1 MKKKVI
7 ALLLI
12 VAIIAT
18 CLVALAACNKDKDE
32 FIFGLITLHDSSST
46 YDKNFI
52 DAAQAACDELGVKLI
67 VKSGIDET
75 DACYNTAMD
84 LVDQGCDVI
93 FADSFGHEPFMLKAA
108 KEATNVQFYHAT
120 GFRAGTANQANFHDA
135 FASIYQGRYLAGVAA
150 GMKLAAMKAANPSTE
165 SKVGYVGA
173 YTYAEVVS
181 GLTSWYLGVK
191 SIVSDVTME
200 VQFTGSWFDPT
211 AEKTAAETLISRGA
225 VVMSQ
230 HADSMGAP
238 SACEEASVPDITYN
252 ISTKASCPNTYVI
265 GSKIDWTPYFKMII
279 NAAKNGTEIAAD
291 WCGGFDVGAVA
302 LTEIGTAAAAGT
314 AEKLA
319 EVKASLL
326 AGTTQVFDC
335 STIKYNG
342 KALDQAIA
350 DNDVAK
356 DNTAENPHTLGMY
369 ASYIKTFGT
378 SGKYFSESDVSVG
391 TSAPYFDLQIDGI
404 TFLNTRF

>member
-12 VAIIAT
+12 VAIVAT
-18 CLVALAACNKDKDE
+18 CLVAFAACNNKKGE
-32 FIFGLITLHDSSST
+32 FTFGLITLHDSSST

-52 DAAQAACDELGVKLI
+52 DAAQAACNELGVKLI
-67 VKSGIDET
+67 VKSGVEET

-84 LVDQGCDVI
+84 LVDQGCNII
-93 FADSFGHEPFMLKAA
+93 FADSFGHEEYMLKAA
-108 KEATNVQFYHAT
+108 KEATGVQFFHAT

-150 GMKLAAMKAANPSTE
+150 GLKLQAMKAADSTVA

-181 GLTSWYLGVK
+181 GLTSWFLGVQ
-191 SIVSDVTME
+191 SIVPDVTMD

-211 AEKTAAETLISRGA
+211 AEKTAAETLINQKGA
-225 VVMSQ
+225 VLLSQ

-238 SACEEASVPDITYN
+238 SACEEKKVPDVTYN
-252 ISTKASCPNTYVI
+252 ISTKASCPDTYII

-279 NAAKNGTEIAAD
+279 NKVKNGEAVAAD
-291 WCGGFDVGAVA
+291 WCGGFNVGAVA
-302 LTEIGTAAAAGT
+302 LTEIGDAAAANT
-314 AEKLA
+314 AATLET
-319 EVKASLL
+319 VKAELL
-326 AGTTQVFDC
+326 AGTRQVFDC
-335 STIKYNG
+335 SKIKYNG
-342 KALDQAIA
+342 KTLDQAIA

-356 DNTAENPHTLGMY
+356 DSTSEKPHTLGMY
-369 ASYIKTFGT
+369 AKYLKTAGT
-378 SGKYFSESDVSVG
+378 VKYFSESDVSVG

-404 TFLNTRF
+404 NFLNSKF

>member
-12 VAIIAT
+12 VAIVAT
-18 CLVALAACNKDKDE
+18 CLVAFAACNNKKGE
-32 FIFGLITLHDSSST
+32 FTFGLITLHDSSST

-52 DAAQAACDELGVKLI
+52 DAAQAACNELGVKLI
-67 VKSGIDET
+67 VKSGIEES

-84 LVDQGCDVI
+84 LVDQGCNVI
-93 FADSFGHEPFMLKAA
+93 FADSFGHEEYMLKAA

-150 GMKLAAMKAANPSTE
+150 GLKLQAMGKTDAP
-165 SKVGYVGA
+165 KVGYVGA

-181 GLTSWYLGVK
+181 GLTSWFLGVQ
-191 SIVSDVTME
+191 SIVPTATMDVK
-200 VQFTGSWFDPT
+200 FTGSWFDPT
-211 AEKTAAETLISRGA
+211 GEKTAALSLIEGGA
-225 VVMSQ
+225 VLMSQ

-238 SACEEASVPDITYN
+238 TACQEKNVPDVTYN
-252 ISTKASCPNTYVI
+252 ISTKASCESTYII

-279 NAAKNGTEIAAD
+279 NAAKNGEAVAAD

-302 LTEIGTAAAAGT
+302 LTEVGTAAAANT
-314 AEKLA
+314 AATLET
-319 EVKASLL
+319 VKAELI
-326 AGTTQVFDC
+326 AGTRQVFDC
-335 STIKYNG
+335 SKIKYKG
-342 KALDQAIA
+342 VTLDQAIA
-350 DNDVAK
+350 NNVEAK
-356 DNTAENPHTLGMY
+356 DSTTEKPHFLGAY
-369 ASYIKTFGT
+369 AKYIKTAGT
-378 SGKYFSESDVSVG
+378 VKYFSESDVTVG

-404 TFLNTRF
+404 NFLNSAF

>member
-12 VAIIAT
+12 VAIVAT
-18 CLVALAACNKDKDE
+18 CLVALAACNNNKDE
-32 FIFGLITLHDSSST
+32 FVFGLITLHDSSST

-67 VKSGIDET
+67 VKSGIEES

-108 KEATNVQFYHAT
+108 QEAPKVQFYHAT

-150 GMKLAAMKAANPSTE
+150 GLKLQAMKAADPTVQ

-211 AEKTAAETLISRGA
+211 AEKTAAETLIGRGA

-238 SACEEASVPDITYN
+238 TACQEAGVPDITYN
-252 ISTKASCPNTYVI
+252 ISTKASCGTTYVI

-279 NAAKNGTEIAAD
+279 NAAKNGTEVAAD

-302 LTEIGTAAAAGT
+302 LTEIGDAAAPNT
-314 AEKLA
+314 ATTLET
-319 EVKASLL
+319 VKASLL

-335 STIKYNG
+335 SKILYNG
-342 KALDQAIA
+342 KTLDQAIA
-350 DNDVAK
+350 ENVEAK
-356 DNTAENPHTLGMY
+356 DSTTENPHFLGTY
-369 ASYIKTFGT
+369 SKYIKTAGT
-378 SGKYFSESDVSVG
+378 IKYFSESDVSVG
-391 TSAPYFDLQIDGI
+391 TSAPYFDLCIDGI

>member
-12 VAIIAT
+12 VALIAT
-18 CLVALAACNKDKDE
+18 CLVALAACNNNKDE
-32 FIFGLITLHDSSST
+32 FTFGLITLHDSSST

-67 VKSGIDET
+67 VKSGIEET

-84 LVDQGCDVI
+84 LVDQGCNVI
-93 FADSFGHEPFMLKAA
+93 FADSFGHEEYMLKAA

-150 GMKLAAMKAANPSTE
+150 GLKLQAMGKTDSP
-165 SKVGYVGA
+165 KVGYVGA

-181 GLTSWYLGVK
+181 GLTSWFLGVQ
-191 SIVSDVTME
+191 SIVPTATMDVK
-200 VQFTGSWFDPT
+200 FTGSWFDPT
-211 AEKTAAETLISRGA
+211 GEKTAALSLIEGGA
-225 VVMSQ
+225 VLMSQ

-238 SACEEASVPDITYN
+238 TACQEKGVPDVTYN
-252 ISTKASCPNTYVI
+252 ISTKASCESTYII

-279 NAAKNGTEIAAD
+279 NAAKNGEAVAAD

-302 LTEIGTAAAAGT
+302 LTEIGTAAAENTAATLETVKAELIAGT
-314 AEKLA
+314 R
-319 EVKASLL
+319 
-326 AGTTQVFDC
+326 QVFDC
-335 STIKYNG
+335 SKIKYNG
-342 KALDQAIA
+342 KTLDQAIA

-369 ASYIKTFGT
+369 AKYLKTAGT
-378 SGKYFSESDVSVG
+378 VKYFSESDVSVG

-404 TFLNTRF
+404 NFLNSAF